1 MDGISLRTPLA
12 RCGAAQKVPTTASAV
27 ICVGAGIRKRTA

>member
-12 RCGAAQKVPTTASAV
+12 RCLAQKVPTTASAV
-27 ICVGAGIRKRTA
+27 IRIGAGIGKRTA